1 MITKN
6 KTVKIKKQVYIKI
19 FNLARQDIFLV
30 VFARFAHW
38 NNLFHLFRQIY
49 LDDKKI
55 DTHIKLI
62 EQNKKQNNV
71 MQGCTY

>member
-30 VFARFAHW
+30 VFARFAH
-38 NNLFHLFRQIY
+38 
-49 LDDKKI
+49 
-55 DTHIKLI
+55 
-62 EQNKKQNNV
+62 
-71 MQGCTY
+71 